1 MAHEWYLEK
10 RPPTYYS
17 GYESED
23 FNSDAVDGFE
33 DVLNSFVGSDVIIYK
48 GNPFVDSGVDT
59 KVVIQN
65 VTSDSETNS
74 YKRQVLSRLGEI
86 ECGDYIYHK
95 QSKRYYLAVGLSDNN
110 KMYEKC
116 ILYYCNWNLKFISPL
131 TRKLVIYPICDLN
144 STQYNSG
151 VTEKS
156 QVRIGTAQ
164 HLIYIPYNEETILV
178 DHDRRFLIDKN
189 TIRPTAYKLTQVD
202 SVSSNYGNKG
212 VLKWTVSEDSLNLQ
226 TDNVELMVADYE
238 IHTTTN
244 GDNSSN
250 EGSNCKIVGADYIK
264 CGGNK
269 RSYKVELVTDEE
281 IDVIWNVD
289 GLINNGLICNVDK
302 NVIELRCD
310 NTSQIGKTFTLS
322 AKDSAGRF
330 DIVPKEIKVVD
341 LYERN

>member
-23 FNSDAVDGFE
+23 FNSDAVEGFE

-86 ECGDYIYHK
+86 ECGDYVYHK

-164 HLIYIPYNEETILV
+164 HLIYIPYNEETVLV
-178 DHDRRFLIDKN
+178 DHDRRFIIDKN
-189 TIRPTAYKLTQVD
+189 TIKPTVYKLTQVD

-212 VLKWTVSEDSLNLQ
+212 VLKWTVSEDALNLQ
-226 TDNVELMVADYE
+226 TDNVELMVADYD
-238 IHTTTN
+238 IAVSTTPEE
-244 GDNSSN
+244 SN
-250 EGSNCKIVGADYIK
+250 DDTLNYKIVGADYIK
-264 CGGNK
+264 CGGSK
-269 RSYKVELVTDEE
+269 RLYKVESTNDEE
-281 IDVIWNVD
+281 ISVVWSVD
-289 GLINNGLICNVDK
+289 DLINKGVEYSVFENEITIYCDKTTSIGSHFVISATDSNGKFN
-302 NVIELRCD
+302 
-310 NTSQIGKTFTLS
+310 
-322 AKDSAGRF
+322 
-330 DIVPKEIKVVD
+330 DIYKEIKVVD
-341 LYERN
+341 LYERS